1 MGDSAVEN
9 LDFQYGGND
18 EKENNNLRALT
29 GDTAVTGT
37 IFAKETHDFGSLAD
51 GVGETGTMPVV
62 GASLGDFVEISFSL
76 DLQDMILTAYV
87 SAADV
92 VEYRLQNESTATV
105 NLASGTIRVLVKK
118 VDQFA

>member
-9 LDFQYGGND
+9 IDFQFGGND

-29 GDTAVTGT
+29 GDSAVTGT
-37 IFAKETHDFGSLAD
+37 IFAKETHDFGSLVD
-51 GVGETGTMPVV
+51 GAGETGSLAVV

-87 SAADV
+87 QAADV
-92 VEYRLQNESTATV
+92 VEYRLQNESTGTV
-105 NLASGTIRVLVKK
+105 DLASGTIRVLVKK
-118 VDQFA
+118 VDSFA